1 MTDAVID
8 AIELVAEEDG
18 PTRAA
23 EQAAHELGI
32 ETALSELSAATNGAF
47 GARHD
52 RLAAVLG
59 ELRKLKGD
67 GWAQEVEA

>member
-1 MTDAVID
+1 MTESVVD

-18 PTRAA
+18 PEAA
-23 EQAAHELGI
+23 AKQAAHELGI

-47 GARHD
+47 GKRHD

-59 ELRKLKGD
+59 ELRKRK
-67 GWAQEVEA
+67 EVEA

>member
-1 MTDAVID
+1 MTESVVD

-23 EQAAHELGI
+23 EQAAHEMGI
-32 ETALSELSAATNGAF
+32 ETALSELSAATNGSF
-47 GARHD
+47 GQRHD

-59 ELRKLKGD
+59 ELRKL
-67 GWAQEVEA
+67 QEVEA